1 MDMPAIHITEFG
13 KELNIGDLD
22 KLRAEGGFKT
32 SEFHVT
38 PLDTNWAETA
48 LEEARK
54 RAERLGGYGSSSQWS
69 SSSTTDN
76 SNNQPDKDDKG
87 DKKDKNG
94 GNNGDNNS
102 GKKPREL
109 AFYIPEI
116 GCVVAPTAVL
126 WSFLPEERPLGGLC
140 RAQI

>member
-22 KLRAEGGFKT
+22 KHRAEGGFKA
-32 SEFHVT
+32 SDFHVT

-54 RAERLGGYGSSSQWS
+54 RAERLGGHGSFLQWS

-76 SNNQPDKDDKG
+76 SNSNNQPDKDDKN
-87 DKKDKNG
+87 DKND
-94 GNNGDNNS
+94 GNDKS
-102 GKKPREL
+102 SKKSREL
-109 AFYIPEI
+109 AFHTPVIA
-116 GCVVAPTAVL
+116 CVVAPTAVL
-126 WSFLPEERPLGGLC
+126 WSFLPGEHAVDGLC
-140 RAQI
+140 PP